1 MEIKKMMPED
11 VKQVAYLEK
20 EVFSVPWSEK
30 SLEESRKRSEYVFL
44 VAWCGQEI
52 AGYIGMY
59 QVMEEGDI
67 TNVAVHPKYRK
78 QGIGN
83 ALVNAL
89 LREALLLGI
98 SEITLEVRV
107 SNQTAIHLYEKN
119 GFVSEGTRKNYY
131 EKPREDALIMWNRS
145 IQ

>member
-1 MEIKKMMPED
+1 
-11 VKQVAYLEK
+11 
-20 EVFSVPWSEK
+20 
-30 SLEESRKRSEYVFL
+30 
-44 VAWCGQEI
+44 
-52 AGYIGMY
+52 MY

-107 SNQTAIHLYEKN
+107 SNLTAIHLYEKN